1 MNVIASKRAALSL
14 AEMLEN
20 GWAGFEQLE
29 KLTDREPKDGFR
41 PTEKVARLLHAL
53 TLNAD
58 TAEIIE
64 WLMDIT
70 VRAPLRLP
78 DGGLEQV
85 ALAYATRRGINGVGE
100 AVLAAIEMGR
110 ELKEKAD
117 ASHQQA
123 DE

>member
-1 MNVIASKRAALSL
+1 MNVIASKRSALSL
-14 AEMLEN
+14 TEMVEN

-29 KLTDREPKDGFR
+29 KLAGQAPVDSFR
-41 PTEKVARLLHAL
+41 PSEKVARLLHAL

-70 VRAPLRLP
+70 LRAPLRLP
-78 DGGLEQV
+78 DAGLEQV
-85 ALAYATRRGINGVGE
+85 AIAYATRRGINGVGE

-110 ELKEKAD
+110 ELKEKSN